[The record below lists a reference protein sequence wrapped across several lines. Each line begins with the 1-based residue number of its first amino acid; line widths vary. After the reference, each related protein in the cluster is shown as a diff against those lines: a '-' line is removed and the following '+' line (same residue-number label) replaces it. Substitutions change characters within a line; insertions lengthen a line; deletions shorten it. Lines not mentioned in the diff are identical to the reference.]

1 MMNCH
6 WKGPRLRDILIM
18 SGVKIGDEQRGHVA
32 FACHQ
37 TPCQDDS
44 WYGASIEL
52 WRAMAVD
59 REVILAL
66 EVSASP
72 KSLLWV

>member
-1 MMNCH
+1 MNCQ
-6 WKGPRLRDILIM
+6 WSGPRLRDVLLRA
-18 SGVKIGDEQRGHVA
+18 SVKDDVQQKGHVA

-37 TPCQDDS
+37 TECQDDS

-52 WRAMAVD
+52 WRAMALD

-66 EVSASP
+66 QVLSGQN
-72 KSLLWV
+72 KSTSVE